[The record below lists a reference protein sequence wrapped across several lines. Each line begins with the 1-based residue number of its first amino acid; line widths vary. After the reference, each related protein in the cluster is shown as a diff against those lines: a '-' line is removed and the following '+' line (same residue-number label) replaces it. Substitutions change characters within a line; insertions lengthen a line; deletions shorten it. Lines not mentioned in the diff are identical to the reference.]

1 MYMDHSL
8 PKRTILEIL
17 FLSTTDFYNIS
28 LKNNNYK
35 IIGGDKDI
43 KTNLI
48 GIREDGK
55 VYYIIADENT
65 LFYIAISVDAFVRE
79 LLLYD
84 DYMNTNN
91 DELPENPDDSQLF
104 EFTDK
109 FRKKILKLDSHA
121 FDSDDTF
128 WSEICEEMEYGMI

>member
-8 PKRTILEIL
+8 PKRTILEIS
-17 FLSTTDFYNIS
+17 FLSRTDFYNIS
-28 LKNNNYK
+28 FENNNYK

-55 VYYIIADENT
+55 VYYIITDENT
-65 LFYIAISVDAFVRE
+65 LFYIAISVDAFVKE

-84 DYMNTNN
+84 NYMNTND

-104 EFTDK
+104 EFMDK
-109 FRKKILKLDSHA
+109 FRKKILKLDSYA
-121 FDSDDTF
+121 FDSEDTF

>member
-1 MYMDHSL
+1 MYMDHSS
-8 PKRTILEIL
+8 PKRTILEIS

>member
-8 PKRTILEIL
+8 PKRTILEIS

-65 LFYIAISVDAFVRE
+65 LFYIAISVDVFVRE